1 MQQVS
6 FFQKLLTCFLTGLV
20 LSAVFLVL
28 GRTLPASWVIPEV
41 VFGGCGLSLLL
52 GLVYP
57 LIWQR
62 KARKFPESVG
72 AELDLWQSVIR
83 YGLAFNISIFGFK
96 KIFGQQFIVPYFM
109 YDEKLGD
116 LSGEWLTWHY
126 FGFSYPFGLIVATF
140 QIGGSVLLLFYR
152 TRLLGVTLLLPVL
165 LNILFINV
173 FYGLNPG
180 ATLQSLILSLG
191 LVYLLLLDYR
201 RLMQFFLPTSGA
213 QVLSGLSVALRNNG
227 LRFLMIF
234 IPFALTFAAYYT
246 ETIPQ
251 NIRGTYV
258 HKAAPVSLQ
267 GNANSLLTKVYFE
280 RNGMCCFVYGAAQ
293 KHNGR
298 YTYNGANNELL
309 IHFEDGKN
317 GLDTMEGQA
326 LLRQDGQ
333 SLHLV
338 GRLKG
343 AAIDLNLLRER

>member
-28 GRTLPASWVIPEV
+28 GRTLPTSLVIPEV
-41 VFGGCGLSLLL
+41 VFGLCGLSLLL
-52 GLVYP
+52 GLIYP

-62 KARKFPESVG
+62 KSRKSPDSVG
-72 AELDLWQSVIR
+72 AELAFWQGVIR

-126 FGFSYPFGLIVATF
+126 FGFSYPFGLIVAAF
-140 QIGGSVLLLFYR
+140 QIGGSVLLLFSR

-201 RLMQFFLPTSGA
+201 CLMQFFLPASGG
-213 QVLSGLSVALRNNG
+213 LGHSGLSVAFRKNG

-234 IPFALTFAAYYT
+234 IPFALTFSTYYT
-246 ETIPQ
+246 DARSP

-258 HKAAPVSLQ
+258 LKAAP
-267 GNANSLLTKVYFE
+267 NSDSTLTKVYFE
-280 RNGMCCFVYGAAQ
+280 RDGVCCFVYGANQ

-298 YTYNGANNELL
+298 YSYNGDNHELSIQFQAANN
-309 IHFEDGKN
+309 GQ
-317 GLDTMEGQA
+317 DTFAGQA
-326 LLRQDGQ
+326 LLNENGQ

-338 GRLKG
+338 GRLAG
-343 AAIDLNLLRER
+343 EELELNLLRER

>member
-28 GRTLPASWVIPEV
+28 GRTLPGSWVIPEV
-41 VFGGCGLSLLL
+41 VFGLCGLSLLL

-57 LIWQR
+57 FIWQR
-62 KARKFPESVG
+62 KGRKFPESVG
-72 AELDLWQSVIR
+72 AELALWQGIIR

-109 YDEKLGD
+109 YDEKLSA

-126 FGFSYPFGLIVATF
+126 FGFSYPFGLIVAAF
-140 QIGGSVLLLFYR
+140 QIGGSVLLLFSR

-180 ATLQSLILSLG
+180 ATMQSIILSLG
-191 LVYLLLLDYR
+191 LLYLLLLDYR
-201 RLMQFFLPTSGA
+201 RLLQFFLPASGA
-213 QVLSGLSVALRNNG
+213 SGRPVLSVAFRNNG

-246 ETIPQ
+246 DARSP
-251 NIRGTYV
+251 NIRGTYLL
-258 HKAAPVSLQ
+258 KSTPSSDST
-267 GNANSLLTKVYFE
+267 NADGGLTKIYFE
-280 RNGMCCFVYGAAQ
+280 RDGLCCFVFGTND
-293 KHNGR
+293 KENCR
-298 YTYNGANNELL
+298 YTYNGKNHAISIQFEGSYNGYGN
-309 IHFEDGKN
+309 ITGQAFPSEDG
-317 GLDTMEGQA
+317 
-326 LLRQDGQ
+326 R

-338 GRLKG
+338 GRLAG
-343 AAIDLNLLRER
+343 ERLDLDLSKVH

>member
-6 FFQKLLTCFLTGLV
+6 FFQKFLTCFLTGLV

-28 GRTLPASWVIPEV
+28 GRTLPGSWVLPEV
-41 VFGGCGLSLLL
+41 VFGLCGLSLLL

-57 LIWQR
+57 FIWQR
-62 KARKFPESVG
+62 KGRKFPESVG
-72 AELDLWQSVIR
+72 TELALWQGIIR

-109 YDEKLGD
+109 YDEKLGA

-126 FGFSYPFGLIVATF
+126 FGFSYPFGLIVAAF
-140 QIGGSVLLLFYR
+140 QIGGSVLLLFSR

-180 ATLQSLILSLG
+180 ATLQSIILSLG
-191 LVYLLLLDYR
+191 LLYLLLLDYR
-201 RLMQFFLPTSGA
+201 RLMEFFLPASGA
-213 QVLSGLSVALRNNG
+213 LERSGLSVAFRNNG

-234 IPFALTFAAYYT
+234 IPFALTFAGYYT
-246 ETIPQ
+246 DTLPQ

-258 HKAAPVSLQ
+258 LKSAPNSDST
-267 GNANSLLTKVYFE
+267 NADAVLTKVYFE
-280 RNGMCCFVYGAAQ
+280 RDGLCCFVYGANQ

-298 YTYNGANNELL
+298 YTYNGNSNELL
-309 IHFEDGKN
+309 IHFEDGKT
-317 GLDTMEGQA
+317 GRDTLSGQA
-326 LLRQDGQ
+326 SLSEDGRG
-333 SLHLV
+333 LHIV

-343 AAIDLNLLRER
+343 AGLDLDLLRER